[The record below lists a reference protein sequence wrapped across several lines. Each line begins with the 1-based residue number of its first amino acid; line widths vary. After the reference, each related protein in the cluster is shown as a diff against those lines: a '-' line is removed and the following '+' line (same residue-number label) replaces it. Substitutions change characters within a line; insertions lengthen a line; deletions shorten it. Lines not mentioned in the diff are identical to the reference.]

1 MARTWTLV
9 LVVLWA
15 LLAENSLWA
24 HAERDSQ
31 RRSLS
36 FKVGV
41 YDPQGASETSRN
53 RPSRKPVDWNGA
65 LIDLSKPSPSPPP
78 PKPPA
83 PVPKP
88 PAQPPPAA
96 PNPGAKPPPVN
107 PNPDVNQNDDIPK
120 GDGQL
125 LARGSMCSSQRIKDE
140 KSLAGN
146 FVGNNFYEP
155 CDHRVS
161 GAEECCAMC
170 QNNAQ
175 CTGFV
180 YERADCSGR
189 GGPANVGVCIQIRD
203 SVVSWP
209 APESLMGSLNPFAQ

>member
-1 MARTWTLV
+1 MGRAWTAVLIACLAV
-9 LVVLWA
+9 WMDLVV
-15 LLAENSLWA
+15 AEVA
-24 HAERDSQ
+24 HGQHGRDL
-31 RRSLS
+31 R

-53 RPSRKPVDWNGA
+53 RPSRKPVDWSGDY
-65 LIDLSKPSPSPPP
+65 LDLSRPSPPP
-78 PKPPA
+78 PRPPPPPPPIPPPPKPSPPP

-88 PAQPPPAA
+88 
-96 PNPGAKPPPVN
+96 KPTPSPIPDPFVPTGPV
-107 PNPDVNQNDDIPK
+107 PDGN
-120 GDGQL
+120 L
-125 LARGSMCSSQRIKDE
+125 LARGSMCSAQRIKDD

-146 FVGNNFYEP
+146 FVGNNYYEP

-161 GAEECCAMC
+161 GSSECCAMC
-170 QNNAQ
+170 QNNPS

-189 GGPANVGVCIQIRD
+189 GGPSDVGVCLQIRD

-209 APESLMGSLNPFAQ
+209 APESRMGSLNPFAQ